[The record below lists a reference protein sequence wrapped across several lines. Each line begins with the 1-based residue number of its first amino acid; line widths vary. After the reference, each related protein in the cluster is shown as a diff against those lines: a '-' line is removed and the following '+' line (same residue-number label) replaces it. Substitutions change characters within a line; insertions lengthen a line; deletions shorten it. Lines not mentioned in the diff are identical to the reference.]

1 MHFAGILEVLCCPL
15 FHSSLGLLFHF
26 DLKFPCGLAL
36 LDDPP
41 LTCKK
46 HVLPSALHLA
56 SMKAGVAD
64 GVHAVCTP
72 ALPPKQSPLPSLF
85 LSCGLESGPSPQSAL
100 SFSGVSQTPILF
112 MSQWQVIHF
121 KALRSELLEICS
133 LDRWRGGS
141 IPHPFPHE
149 TWCGGPRLLL
159 CTILGEGSIHNHSF
173 SSFWNSRTRRMQLE
187 WCARVVQW
195 GSL

>member
-1 MHFAGILEVLCCPL
+1 MWACSPGRPTFDLQEARAPLRPPPHLHEGRGCRWSPCCVHSGFATKTVT
-15 FHSSLGLLFHF
+15 SSLTL
-26 DLKFPCGLAL
+26 
-36 LDDPP
+36 
-41 LTCKK
+41 
-46 HVLPSALHLA
+46 
-56 SMKAGVAD
+56 
-64 GVHAVCTP
+64 
-72 ALPPKQSPLPSLF
+72 

-100 SFSGVSQTPILF
+100 SFSGVSQKPILF

-121 KALRSELLEICS
+121 KALRSELLEIRS

-173 SSFWNSRTRRMQLE
+173 SSFWNSRTHRMQLE

-195 GSL
+195 GSLWDGDSLYGATFF